1 MDRKINLKLEQL
13 WKRGKDFLGVEV
25 PIMGGAMTWV
35 SESSLVSATS
45 NSGAF
50 GVLASGSMNAE
61 QLKGY
66 IEQTK
71 AKTTKPFGVNI
82 ILINPKYQE
91 LVDLCIQQN
100 ISHIIL
106 AGGVPTDTQIAYIL
120 KANIKVIAFAPN
132 LSLAKRLVKNGVSA
146 LIIEGSEAGGHIGPV
161 STSVLAQEILP
172 YIKDVP
178 IFVAGGI
185 GSGDIISMYLQ
196 MGASGIQIG
205 TLLVCTNECIAHE
218 NFKNSFLKANA
229 RDAQSTVQ
237 IDNNFAVI
245 PVRAII
251 NQGTLNFVDFQKQV
265 IADFNN
271 GLYST
276 KQEAQLKIEHYWAGA
291 LRKAVVDG
299 DVVNGSLMAGQ
310 SVGMVNDILPV
321 EQLISRLIKQAS
333 DCL

>member
-1 MDRKINLKLEQL
+1 MENQVNLKLDAL
-13 WKRGKDFLGVEV
+13 WSRGKEFLGVET
-25 PIMGGAMTWV
+25 PILGGAMTWV

-45 NSGAF
+45 NAGAF

-61 QLKGY
+61 QLRGY

-71 AKTTKPFGVNI
+71 AKTSKPFGVNI

-91 LVDLCIQQN
+91 LVDLCIEQN

-132 LSLAKRLVKNGVSA
+132 LSLAKRLVKNGISA

-172 YIKDVP
+172 HIKEVP

-185 GSGDIISMYLQ
+185 GSGDIIGMYLK

-205 TLLVCTNECIAHE
+205 TLLVCTIECIAHE
-218 NFKNSFLKANA
+218 NFKNAFLKANA

-237 IDNNFAVI
+237 VDNNFPVV
-245 PVRAII
+245 PVRAIV

-271 GLYST
+271 GVYKS

-321 EQLISRLIKQAS
+321 KEMLTRLIKQAS
-333 DCL
+333 DSL